1 MKKIYLYIMAACM
14 LLASC
19 RTQKVATE
27 VRTTDTVT
35 IVKDSIIIRN
45 REVKVNVPVPIVQ
58 LRDVV
63 PEDTTS
69 ILMSD
74 IYKSKAWLKN
84 GKLYHT
90 LETLPNATIT
100 GSTTLSDTTKTSTKE
115 KAINNNSQ
123 KIIKVNELTSL
134 QKFFYKSGIILWFLF
149 IVLLIVYL
157 TRKNK

>member
-1 MKKIYLYIMAACM
+1 MAACM

-45 REVKVNVPVPIVQ
+45 REVKVNVPVPVVQ
-58 LRDVV
+58 LKDVV

-100 GSTTLSDTTKTSTKE
+100 GSTTLSDTTKTSSKE
-115 KAINNNSQ
+115 KVINNNSQ

>member
-1 MKKIYLYIMAACM
+1 MAACM
-14 LLASC
+14 LLVSC

-115 KAINNNSQ
+115 KVINNNSQ

-134 QKFFYKSGIILWFLF
+134 QKFFYKSGIILWLLF
-149 IVLLIVYL
+149 ITLFIVYL
-157 TRKNK
+157 TRKKK

>member
-1 MKKIYLYIMAACM
+1 MAACM

-45 REVKVNVPVPIVQ
+45 REVKVNVPVPVVQ

-134 QKFFYKSGIILWFLF
+134 QKFFCKSGIILWFLF

-157 TRKNK
+157 TRKKK

>member
-1 MKKIYLYIMAACM
+1 MAACM

-45 REVKVNVPVPIVQ
+45 REVKVNVPVPVVQ
-58 LRDVV
+58 LKDVV

-115 KAINNNSQ
+115 KVINNNSQ

-157 TRKNK
+157 TRKKK

>member
-1 MKKIYLYIMAACM
+1 MAACM

-63 PEDTTS
+63 PEDTAS

>member
-1 MKKIYLYIMAACM
+1 MAACM

-45 REVKVNVPVPIVQ
+45 REVKVNVPVPVVQ
-58 LRDVV
+58 LKDVV

-115 KAINNNSQ
+115 KVINNNSQ

-134 QKFFYKSGIILWFLF
+134 QKFFYKSGIILWLLF
-149 IVLLIVYL
+149 ITLFIVYL
-157 TRKNK
+157 TRKKK

>member
-1 MKKIYLYIMAACM
+1 MAACM

-45 REVKVNVPVPIVQ
+45 REVKVNVPVPVVQ

-157 TRKNK
+157 TRKKNK

>member
-1 MKKIYLYIMAACM
+1 MAACM

-69 ILMSD
+69 ILVSD

-100 GSTTLSDTTKTSTKE
+100 GSTTISDTTKTSTKE

>member
-1 MKKIYLYIMAACM
+1 MEACM

-134 QKFFYKSGIILWFLF
+134 QKFFYKSGIILWFLL

-157 TRKNK
+157 TRKKK

>member
-1 MKKIYLYIMAACM
+1 MAACM

-69 ILMSD
+69 ILVSD

>member
-1 MKKIYLYIMAACM
+1 MAACM

-45 REVKVNVPVPIVQ
+45 REVKVNVPVPVVQ

-157 TRKNK
+157 TRKKK

>member
-1 MKKIYLYIMAACM
+1 MAACM

>member
-1 MKKIYLYIMAACM
+1 MAACM
-14 LLASC
+14 LLTSC

-45 REVKVNVPVPIVQ
+45 REVKVNVPVPVVQ

-157 TRKNK
+157 TRKKK

>member
-1 MKKIYLYIMAACM
+1 MAACM

-45 REVKVNVPVPIVQ
+45 REVKVNVPVPVVQ
-58 LRDVV
+58 LNDVV

-157 TRKNK
+157 TRKKK

>member
-1 MKKIYLYIMAACM
+1 MAACM

-100 GSTTLSDTTKTSTKE
+100 GSTTLSDTTKTSSKE
-115 KAINNNSQ
+115 KVINNNSQ

-157 TRKNK
+157 TRKNRCFVK

>member
-1 MKKIYLYIMAACM
+1 MNKIYLYIMAVCM

-157 TRKNK
+157 TRNNK

>member
-1 MKKIYLYIMAACM
+1 MAACM

-45 REVKVNVPVPIVQ
+45 REVKVNVPVPVVQ
-58 LRDVV
+58 LKDVV

-115 KAINNNSQ
+115 KVINNNSQ